1 MQNKHITI
9 ISDRKEI
16 VLNTEMIIY
25 LMKVDKSIQIH
36 LSDGKVYK
44 TRMALTELEDLL
56 GDEFIK
62 IHRGCVV
69 SAMAIHDITDSI
81 QLVNGESLIYTIRK
95 KKEII
100 DRFRTIQRN
109 IVGSFSRDGI
119 PVTAADYMEYY
130 RSFDSMPF
138 AFADIEMVFD
148 DDKHAVDWIF
158 RYGNKAL
165 AELERLPLSRLI
177 GSSFGSIFS
186 NMDSKWLR
194 CYERAVLFGDTLEII
209 DYSPEVDRDLK
220 VICFPTFKGHCGC
233 ILFDTS
239 GIEFMKSSTG
249 AYKALISYLSRS
261 TEDR

>member
-1 MQNKHITI
+1 MQNKHITV

-16 VLNTEMIIY
+16 VLNTEMILYI
-25 LMKVDKSIQIH
+25 MKVDKNIQIH
-36 LSDGKVYK
+36 MSDGKMYK
-44 TRMALTELEDLL
+44 TRMTLTEIENLI
-56 GDEFIK
+56 GDGFIK
-62 IHRGCVV
+62 IHRGCMV
-69 SAMAIHDITDSI
+69 SAMAVHDITDSI
-81 QLVNGESLIYTIRK
+81 QLVNGESLTYTIRK

-100 DRFRTIQRN
+100 DRFRSIRRN

-119 PVTAADYMEYY
+119 PVTEADYMDYY
-130 RSFDSMPF
+130 RSFDNMPF

-148 DDKHAVDWIF
+148 DNKHAVDWFF
-158 RYGNKAL
+158 RYGNRAL

-194 CYERAVLFGDTLEII
+194 CYEKAVLFGDTLEII
-209 DYSPEVDRDLK
+209 DYSPEVDRNLK

-239 GIEFMKSSTG
+239 DIEFMKSSTG
-249 AYKALISYLSRS
+249 TYRALISYLDRS
-261 TEDR
+261 GR